1 MKDFWKM
8 LLAVICG
15 MLIFGFISLFITI
28 SALNASVSAAEGAK
42 TVLPRSGVLAID
54 MSAFKIDEQKNPV
67 STYESGVVIPSV
79 GILQATRAL
88 KIAANDPGVK
98 LIFLKTDGNLSSMA
112 SLEEFRKALDNFRQ
126 VSGKPVISYIE
137 SPTTGGYWLASVAD
151 KVYMTEYQGGLI
163 TMNGI
168 SVRSVFMKDML
179 DRLGVN
185 MQLIRHG
192 KYKSAGEM
200 FTRSSSSPENTHQYQ
215 EMVNS
220 MWATMRADIAASRGI
235 SEKALDAAINNLSLC
250 LPEDFLKENL
260 ADELFTRE
268 ELKEKLADLSVV
280 DSYKEVQFMR
290 FSDYVTARVLP
301 NFKSKEKIAIIYAN
315 GSIVDGR
322 DINNISGDRFASIID
337 KVRADSTVKA
347 VVLRVNSPGGSALA
361 SEKIKHELDLLG
373 AEKPLVASYGDYA
386 ASGGYWISNN
396 CSKIYTDA
404 VCLTGSIGVFGMVPD
419 FSKTTKKVLG
429 INVSSVSSNKH
440 GDMFSLM
447 RPFDSDEYNYM
458 LRSIE
463 GAYERFLDVV
473 SDGRGMSK
481 ERVDEIGQGRV
492 WTGADALKI
501 NLTDEIGGLTDAL
514 NYAALA
520 AGSSLDAMG
529 IAEYPK
535 PLSTWE
541 QIMQMISGTD
551 PESDFVK
558 SISKPQVIARMPYEI
573 TIL

>member
-67 STYESGVVIPSV
+67 PTYESGVVIPSV

-88 KIAANDPGVK
+88 KIAAYDPGVK

-163 TMNGI
+163 TVNGV
-168 SVRSVFMKDML
+168 SVRSVFMKDLL
-179 DRLGVN
+179 DKFGVN

-235 SEKALDAAINNLSLC
+235 SESALDAAINNLSLC

-290 FSDYVTARVLP
+290 FSDYVIARVIP
-301 NFKSKEKIAIIYAN
+301 NYKAKEKIAIIYAN

-501 NLTDEIGGLTDAL
+501 NLTDEIGSLTDAL

-541 QIMQMISGTD
+541 QIMQMMSGTD

>member
-220 MWATMRADIAASRGI
+220 MWATMRADIAVSRGI

-290 FSDYVTARVLP
+290 FSDYVTARVLT

-419 FSKTTKKVLG
+419 FSKTTF
-429 INVSSVSSNKH
+429 ISSVSL
-440 GDMFSLM
+440 SL
-447 RPFDSDEYNYM
+447 RDISSAFVQNCSSST
-458 LRSIE
+458 L
-463 GAYERFLDVV
+463 F
-473 SDGRGMSK
+473 
-481 ERVDEIGQGRV
+481 
-492 WTGADALKI
+492 
-501 NLTDEIGGLTDAL
+501 
-514 NYAALA
+514 AA
-520 AGSSLDAMG
+520 
-529 IAEYPK
+529 
-535 PLSTWE
+535 
-541 QIMQMISGTD
+541 
-551 PESDFVK
+551 
-558 SISKPQVIARMPYEI
+558 
-573 TIL
+573 